1 MPNISNTSETP
12 LDDGLII
19 IDRDKSGDAQV
30 PRENDFIDVL
40 KAMLPRNSLLNV
52 SQKVAFYRLLAT
64 MVNAGI
70 PLMRSLSILEKQE
83 KNKKAKLLIASVLG
97 SIRQWL
103 PFSAAL
109 GLYPHTFGETELA
122 LIESG
127 EKTGRLN
134 GALLQLADQVEK
146 VASITR
152 KVKWALTYPLT
163 IVAVMFLAVGVLMT
177 VVIPKLM
184 TLFEGQALPAS
195 TQTLINVSEFFQS
208 YWIVMILAVIIGIA
222 MLKIYHN
229 TRNGAYILDSIM
241 LEIPL
246 GFGKII
252 RKVALSKFCRLFSNL
267 LGSGVTVV
275 ESLKISAF
283 AVGNERYKQRI
294 LLMAEDV
301 KRGIKLADSVA
312 DDPMIP
318 DMLASMIQVGEE
330 TAELEKV
337 VVKIATFY
345 DEEVDL
351 QIAGISKIIEPIIL
365 VFMAV
370 VVGGVALS
378 VLQPIMNLSQNI
390 GG

>member
-19 IDRDKSGDAQV
+19 IDRDKSGDTQA
-30 PRENDFIDVL
+30 PREHDFIDVL

-83 KNKKAKLLIASVLG
+83 KSKKAKMLIASVLG
-97 SIRQWL
+97 SIRQGL

-109 GLYPHTFGETELA
+109 ELYPHTFGETELA

-134 GALLQLADQVEK
+134 SALLQLADQVEK

-152 KVKWALTYPLT
+152 KVKGALTYPMT
-163 IVAVMFLAVGVLMT
+163 IIAVMFLAVGVLMT

-184 TLFEGQALPAS
+184 TLFEGQALPSS
-195 TQTLINVSEFFQS
+195 TQTLINISHFFQS
-208 YWIVMILAVIIGIA
+208 YWIAMILSVIIGIA

>member
-1 MPNISNTSETP
+1 M
-12 LDDGLII
+12 
-19 IDRDKSGDAQV
+19 
-30 PRENDFIDVL
+30 
-40 KAMLPRNSLLNV
+40 
-52 SQKVAFYRLLAT
+52 
-64 MVNAGI
+64 
-70 PLMRSLSILEKQE
+70 
-83 KNKKAKLLIASVLG
+83 
-97 SIRQWL
+97 
-103 PFSAAL
+103 
-109 GLYPHTFGETELA
+109 
-122 LIESG
+122 
-127 EKTGRLN
+127 
-134 GALLQLADQVEK
+134 
-146 VASITR
+146 
-152 KVKWALTYPLT
+152 
-163 IVAVMFLAVGVLMT
+163 
-177 VVIPKLM
+177 
-184 TLFEGQALPAS
+184 
-195 TQTLINVSEFFQS
+195 
-208 YWIVMILAVIIGIA
+208 
-222 MLKIYHN
+222 
-229 TRNGAYILDSIM
+229 
-241 LEIPL
+241 
-246 GFGKII
+246 
-252 RKVALSKFCRLFSNL
+252 
-267 LGSGVTVV
+267 V

>member
-1 MPNISNTSETP
+1 MPNISNT
-12 LDDGLII
+12 LDTSLDKGLII
-19 IDRDKSGDAQV
+19 IDRDKSGDTQAPQ
-30 PRENDFIDVL
+30 EHDFIDVL

-97 SIRQWL
+97 SIRQGL

-195 TQTLINVSEFFQS
+195 TQTLISISEFFQS
-208 YWIVMILAVIIGIA
+208 YWIAMILAVIIGIA

-378 VLQPIMNLSQNI
+378 VLQPIMSLSQNI

>member
-1 MPNISNTSETP
+1 
-12 LDDGLII
+12 
-19 IDRDKSGDAQV
+19 
-30 PRENDFIDVL
+30 
-40 KAMLPRNSLLNV
+40 
-52 SQKVAFYRLLAT
+52 
-64 MVNAGI
+64 
-70 PLMRSLSILEKQE
+70 
-83 KNKKAKLLIASVLG
+83 
-97 SIRQWL
+97 
-103 PFSAAL
+103 
-109 GLYPHTFGETELA
+109 
-122 LIESG
+122 
-127 EKTGRLN
+127 
-134 GALLQLADQVEK
+134 
-146 VASITR
+146 
-152 KVKWALTYPLT
+152 
-163 IVAVMFLAVGVLMT
+163 MFLAVGVLMT

-195 TQTLINVSEFFQS
+195 TQTLINISEFFQS
-208 YWIVMILAVIIGIA
+208 YWIVMILVVIIGIA

-229 TRNGAYILDSIM
+229 TRNGAYILDSLM

>member
-19 IDRDKSGDAQV
+19 IDRDKSGDAQA
-30 PRENDFIDVL
+30 PRENDFIDTL

-83 KNKKAKLLIASVLG
+83 KSKKAKMLIASVLG
-97 SIRQWL
+97 SIRQGL

-134 GALLQLADQVEK
+134 SALLQLADQVEK

>member
-1 MPNISNTSETP
+1 MP

-19 IDRDKSGDAQV
+19 IDQDKSGDVQAQ
-30 PRENDFIDVL
+30 NGHDFIDTL

-83 KNKKAKLLIASVLG
+83 KSKKAKMLIASVLG

-134 GALLQLADQVEK
+134 SALLQLADQVEK

-163 IVAVMFLAVGVLMT
+163 IIAVMFLAVGVLMT

-208 YWIVMILAVIIGIA
+208 YWIVMILTVIVAIA
-222 MLKIYHN
+222 MIKIYHN

-252 RKVALSKFCRLFSNL
+252 RKIALSKFCRLFSNL
-267 LGSGVTVV
+267 LWSGVTVV

>member
-19 IDRDKSGDAQV
+19 IDRDKSGDVQV
-30 PRENDFIDVL
+30 PREHDFIDTL
-40 KAMLPRNSLLNV
+40 KEMLPRNSLLNV

-83 KNKKAKLLIASVLG
+83 KSKKAKMLIASVLG
-97 SIRQWL
+97 SIRQGL

-195 TQTLINVSEFFQS
+195 TQTLINISEFFQS

-229 TRNGAYILDSIM
+229 TRNGAYILDSLM

>member
-30 PRENDFIDVL
+30 PRENDFIDTL

-97 SIRQWL
+97 SIRQGL

-152 KVKWALTYPLT
+152 KVK
-163 IVAVMFLAVGVLMT
+163 
-177 VVIPKLM
+177 
-184 TLFEGQALPAS
+184 
-195 TQTLINVSEFFQS
+195 
-208 YWIVMILAVIIGIA
+208 
-222 MLKIYHN
+222 
-229 TRNGAYILDSIM
+229 
-241 LEIPL
+241 
-246 GFGKII
+246 
-252 RKVALSKFCRLFSNL
+252 
-267 LGSGVTVV
+267 
-275 ESLKISAF
+275 
-283 AVGNERYKQRI
+283 
-294 LLMAEDV
+294 
-301 KRGIKLADSVA
+301 
-312 DDPMIP
+312 
-318 DMLASMIQVGEE
+318 
-330 TAELEKV
+330 
-337 VVKIATFY
+337 
-345 DEEVDL
+345 
-351 QIAGISKIIEPIIL
+351 
-365 VFMAV
+365 
-370 VVGGVALS
+370 
-378 VLQPIMNLSQNI
+378 
-390 GG
+390 